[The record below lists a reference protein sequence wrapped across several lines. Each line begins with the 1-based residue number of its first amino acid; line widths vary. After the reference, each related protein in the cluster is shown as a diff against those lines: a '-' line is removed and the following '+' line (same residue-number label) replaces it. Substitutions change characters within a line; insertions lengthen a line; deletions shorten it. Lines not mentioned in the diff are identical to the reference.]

1 MAEQVEKIWITP
13 PLPGGVKVR
22 HVGYLDLPEFYTWLQ
37 RWFEFQGFFKDD
49 KDFEEFYEERTLPK
63 GKEMHIRWKGVK
75 QETEYFT
82 YVIEV
87 IWLLVGINKVEVPM
101 GDKKRKIDQGDFEI
115 RLGAYIIKKGPANF
129 LRKIYEYF
137 IMRKVIED
145 HRYKLYDKFYSLHD
159 EIKSYFDQYVQ

>member
-1 MAEQVEKIWITP
+1 MAEQIEKIWITP

-22 HVGYLDLPEFYTWLQ
+22 HVGYLDLTEFYVWLQ
-37 RWFEFQGFFKDD
+37 RWFEFQGFFKED
-49 KDFEEFYEERTLPK
+49 KDFEVFYEERTLPK

-87 IWLLVGINKVEVPM
+87 IWLLVGVNSVEVPM

-115 RLGAYIIKKGPANF
+115 RLGAYIVKKGPANF